1 MTEIN
6 NKTEV
11 SPSTEVFI
19 RIFRAILVLLV
30 TGAIGWFV
38 YGNTMHDDAKF
49 PFKFGLDLAGGSQLT
64 YSADVS
70 KIKPEEIPELMEVLR
85 VVIEKRIN
93 VFGVSEPNVQ
103 VEKSSV
109 VAGAES
115 HRLIVELP
123 GVTNVEEAIDN
134 IGKTPLLEFKLVD
147 QEVVAAQKS
156 AAALQANANASSS
169 GSGTAVV
176 GNVKVNGQ
184 LVSEMNPFKDTGL
197 TGRYLASS
205 KLEFTQGNGG
215 QLAGE
220 PVVSI
225 VFNEEG
231 AALFEKITRENTGEN
246 LAIFLDGEMISSPR
260 INEAITGGKAVISGG
275 FDANEAKVLAQNLSF
290 GALPVPIELA
300 STQTIGG
307 ALGEEALGAGV
318 YAGVLGFVLLSIFM
332 ILWYRVPGI
341 VAVVALFIYV
351 VLMLALF
358 QLVPVVITAAG
369 IAGLILSVGL
379 AVDAN
384 VLIAER
390 IKEELIAGKD
400 VNHAISEGFAR
411 AWLAIRD
418 SNIAHIIA
426 AVVLFWFGTSL
437 IKGFALV
444 FGIGVVVSMLS
455 AITIS
460 RTLLLALPIK
470 TTTKVGRFVMGSGFF
485 K

>member
-1 MTEIN
+1 MTDKN
-6 NKTEV
+6 NIEVVSGATEM
-11 SPSTEVFI
+11 FI

-30 TGAIGWFV
+30 TGAIAWFV
-38 YGNTMHDDAKF
+38 HGNMTNDNAKF
-49 PFKFGLDLAGGSQLT
+49 PFKFGLDLAGGSQLV

-70 KIKPEEIPELMEVLR
+70 KIAPAEVPELMEVLR
-85 VVIEKRIN
+85 QVIEKRIN

-109 VAGAES
+109 VAGEEA

-123 GVTNVEEAIDN
+123 GVTNVDEAIAN
-134 IGKTPLLEFKLVD
+134 IGKTPLLEFKLID
-147 QEVVAAQKS
+147 EEAMAAKQSAEAFVASSSASTSGAQISNVTIDGKS
-156 AAALQANANASSS
+156 AADI
-169 GSGTAVV
+169 
-176 GNVKVNGQ
+176 
-184 LVSEMNPFKDTGL
+184 EPFIDTGL

-205 KLEFTQGNGG
+205 KLEFTGG
-215 QLAGE
+215 QTGQVANE

-231 AALFEKITRENTGEN
+231 GELFKKITGENTGKS
-246 LAIFLDGEMISSPR
+246 LAIFLDGEMISAPR
-260 INEAITGGKAVISGG
+260 INEAISGGKAIISGG
-275 FDANEAKVLAQNLSF
+275 FTPEEAKALAQNLSF

-307 ALGEEALGAGV
+307 ALGEQALGAGV
-318 YAGVLGFVLLSIFM
+318 YAGVLGFVLLSVFM
-332 ILWYRVPGI
+332 ILWYRVPGV

-358 QLVPVVITAAG
+358 QLIPVVITAAG

-400 VNHAISEGFAR
+400 VKQSIDEGFAR

-444 FGIGVVVSMLS
+444 FGLGVVVSMLS

-470 TTTKVGRFVMGSGFF
+470 TTTKIGRFVMGSGFF